1 MPLQVQHRISEP
13 DNKSF
18 AKISFPPIGL
28 FVVII
33 LSAKAY
39 LYLDTRK
46 VGGGGKK
53 KNTEK

>member
-39 LYLDTRK
+39 LYLDIRK